1 MMSEDF
7 KRKGELNTL
16 IKTFE
21 TQVKN
26 HTLEFY
32 KIEQLEEIVGHYME
46 QGKNKMALTACS
58 IAIEQ
63 YPYSITLM
71 IEKAQILTN
80 LEKFDQSL
88 GILEKA
94 MALQPNDPEIF
105 TMKGNIFLIQ
115 GLYEKAIKSYQEAI
129 PFSEYKADL
138 YYQIGFAYQNAF
150 KYSTAI
156 DYYKKSIELDI
167 IHENALYELAY
178 CLDITGQ
185 LEHSISYYKKFIDQD
200 PYSHYAWYNLGI
212 VYNKLE
218 KFDEAIEAYEY
229 ATIID
234 ESFASAF
241 FNLGKTFVNLEK
253 LPQALDAYKK
263 TLEIE
268 GASAEIYCSLAETY
282 EKIEQYDLAVKYYQ
296 KAVKIDSFYDEAWYG
311 VGKCLARQ
319 DKWYEAIHFLNRA
332 LKLDSENFIYWKQIA
347 EVEFQVGNLVSSLDA
362 YEEASM
368 LNPEDL
374 GTLLDWSFV
383 YYEQGEFE
391 KALDIILNA
400 LNEIPEE
407 AELYYRATAYLLAVG
422 KYKEAYNHLENG
434 LVLNYDKHID
444 LLEFIPKLETQK
456 ALFRII
462 EQFRKNY
469 K

>member
-1 MMSEDF
+1 MSEDF
-7 KRKGELNTL
+7 KRKGGLNTL

-21 TQVKN
+21 TQVKT

-32 KIEQLEEIVGHYME
+32 QIEQLEEIVGHYME

-58 IAIEQ
+58 IAIDQ
-63 YPYSITLM
+63 YPYSTNLM

-80 LEKFDQSL
+80 LEQYDKSL
-88 GILEKA
+88 SMLEKA
-94 MALQPNDPEIF
+94 MALQPNDPEIY
-105 TMKGNIFLIQ
+105 TMQGNIYLVQ
-115 GLYEKAIKSYQEAI
+115 GFHEKAIKNYQEAL

-150 KYSTAI
+150 KYNKAI
-156 DYYKKSIELDI
+156 DYYKQSIELDI

-185 LEHSISYYKKFIDQD
+185 LDHSISYYKKFIDQD

-218 KFDEAIEAYEY
+218 KFDDAIKAYEY
-229 ATIID
+229 ATLIE

-241 FNLGKTFVNLEK
+241 FNMGNTFDSLEK
-253 LPQALDAYKK
+253 FPQAIDAYKK

-268 GASAEIYCSLAETY
+268 GSSAELYCSLAETY
-282 EKIEQYDLAVKYYQ
+282 EKMDHCDLAVKYYQ
-296 KAVKIDSFYDEAWYG
+296 KAVKLDSFYDEAWYG
-311 VGKCLARQ
+311 VGKCLAKQ

-332 LKLDSENFIYWKQIA
+332 LKLDCENFLYWKKVA
-347 EVEFQVGNLVSSLDA
+347 EAEFHVGNLVSSLDA

-374 GTLLDWSFV
+374 EILLDWSFV
-383 YYEQGEFE
+383 YYEQGEYQ

-400 LNEIPEE
+400 LNDMPEE
-407 AELYYRATAYLLAVG
+407 ADLYYRATAYLLAIG

-434 LVLNYDKHID
+434 LVLNYDGHVD

-456 ALFRII
+456 ALFKII
-462 EQFRKNY
+462 DQFRKNY